1 MELVVKGTYDK
12 KNERWYV
19 DTDEATVEAMNS
31 FLEEHDLNVFEA
43 WLGYLEDGM
52 SSEALAFVD
61 LLQTTEDEI
70 ELADGSKIKLVEGQE
85 KEWNNV
91 LQRKTFFVGQEV
103 YAECVG
109 LSTRKDKEGSIS
121 VETVT
126 NIGNKYV
133 TTNKRMYRLADG
145 VLATEYSPNY
155 VLWINKDEVET
166 KVAKDK
172 LFSKLSWEFTKGL
185 GGLQDQKLYKK
196 LSLEDL
202 QEIERIID
210 KGDTK

>member
-1 MELVVKGTYDK
+1 MEQSYTK
-12 KNERWYV
+12 K
-19 DTDEATVEAMNS
+19 D
-31 FLEEHDLNVFEA
+31 
-43 WLGYLEDGM
+43 
-52 SSEALAFVD
+52 
-61 LLQTTEDEI
+61 
-70 ELADGSKIKLVEGQE
+70 
-85 KEWNNV
+85 
-91 LQRKTFFVGQEV
+91 FFIGQEV
-103 YAECVG
+103 YAEYVG
-109 LSTRKDKEGSIS
+109 LTGLRNKKGDIS
-121 VETVT
+121 LEVVT
-126 NIGNKYV
+126 KVGNKYV
-133 TTNKRMYRLADG
+133 TTNKRMYQIADG
-145 VLATEYSPNY
+145 VLVTEYSPDY